1 MLALQMV
8 SPMKSQIIL
17 ILLLAVTLLAG
28 CSKNDAL
35 PLAAGIGV
43 DNGCVQNITQ
53 PVGVHTLPT
62 GQLVLVNNL
71 FDRNH
76 LSHANLRYFQYQR
89 DSLRNFSAPTRVL
102 SEVVRVYE
110 FVNGLKVF
118 TAQTNFVFWNGDF
131 HYRAGSSPGAT
142 ALSPVPRLSVPQV
155 RWLFR
160 EAIGKYDPR
169 VTIENQCVEAELGYY
184 NLNGGQ
190 GGQPEKMVRAWRAT
204 KQGQAYPMAYFQ
216 DENGQLIYYDNGLR
230 TFQ

>member
-1 MLALQMV
+1 MLALQIV

-53 PVGVHTLPT
+53 PVGAHSLPT

-169 VTIENQCVEAELGYY
+169 ATIENQCVEAELGYY

-190 GGQPEKMVRAWRAT
+190 GGQPEKLVRAWRVT

-216 DENGQLIYYDNGLR
+216 DENGQLIYYDNALR